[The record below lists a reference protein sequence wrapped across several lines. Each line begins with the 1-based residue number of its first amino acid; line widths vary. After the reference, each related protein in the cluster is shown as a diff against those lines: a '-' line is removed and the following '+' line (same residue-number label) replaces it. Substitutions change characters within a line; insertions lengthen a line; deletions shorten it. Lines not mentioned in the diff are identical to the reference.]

1 MTKAKMMVCQN
12 GREKWVFNVSA
23 QLLVVLLAQY
33 AEPAGIF
40 LRLR

>member
-23 QLLVVLLAQY
+23 QIVVLLAQY